1 MSRALRRAAE
11 RAQRRNHQPNR
22 SMARYVTKFQ
32 LEHES
37 FDTIER
43 MFQQI
48 RHGELRYDPQEG
60 WVIMGLAGEDL
71 HILSALQGWILYWET
86 LTDDQ
91 SIAYDD
97 SALRR
102 LAKSLEYEKPLN
114 ESEVAAA
121 YAIVQLQR
129 ALYRTLPKPVT
140 TRVSREVSAR
150 IQRDNEIKERLEARA

>member
-11 RAQRRNHQPNR
+11 RAQRRNPQPNR
-22 SMARYVTKFQ
+22 SAARYITHFQ
-32 LEHES
+32 REHES

-71 HILSALQGWILYWET
+71 HILSALEGWILYWET

-91 SIAYDD
+91 GIAYED

-102 LAKSLEYEKPLN
+102 LARSLEYEKPLN
-114 ESEVAAA
+114 EAEVTAA
-121 YAIVQLQR
+121 YAVVQLQR
-129 ALYRTLPKPVT
+129 SLYRTLPKTIT
-140 TRVSREVSAR
+140 TRVSHEVSAR
-150 IQRDNEIKERLEARA
+150 IRRDNEIRERMGAQT